1 MKTLDSLKINGQL
14 PSPKGVALAI
24 LEACRRESVTTADIA
39 QIVQSDPAMSGR
51 LIRQANAA
59 NSGGRA
65 IASVFEAVN
74 RLGLASV
81 RQLALG
87 FSLVDQYQNGACL
100 GFDYQGFW
108 SHSLVMALAM
118 EKFGTLGHGGAAQ
131 EMFCCGLMARVGC
144 LGLATAYPLEYTGIL
159 ALPLASPALL
169 NEERTRLKT
178 DHCEL
183 TAALL
188 VDWGLPHVFA
198 EAILWHE
205 TPAET
210 GFAEDSRLN
219 KLARLIHLSKCIAD
233 LCLAPEA
240 ERSNR
245 ISELMRLGGGIGL
258 NADDFG
264 TLVDEIV
271 GQWREWGSLLKVPS
285 LSLPAFSDMV
295 TAPKSNDA
303 ADPTSLR
310 ILLVEDDPTSLKM
323 MTTLLGTTLGHTVF
337 TATNGQEAMAMAV
350 TQMPQI
356 VVTDWRMPIM
366 DGLEL
371 CRALRATDWGQ
382 TMYIIMLTAADTEE
396 EVAQAFEAGV
406 DDYVQKPV
414 NLRALRARMR
424 AAWHYVK
431 LLDAWERDRAQLKQ
445 FAAELAISNRRLEHF
460 ALTDSLTDLP
470 NRRAGLMALDK
481 AWNAANR
488 SGQPLSALV
497 IDIDRFKQVNDN
509 HGHAIGDI
517 MLQQVAKA
525 ILNAARKGDS
535 VCRLGGEEFL
545 IVCGNSDPKS
555 AFLAAERLRFLV
567 KSLSFRVGTLD
578 LHTSVSIGVATREPD
593 MEDAD
598 ALVHAADTALYGAK
612 NAGRD
617 RTCIVSK
624 GELLFRMP

>member
-1 MKTLDSLKINGQL
+1 MKTLDALKINSQL

-24 LEACRRESVTTADIA
+24 LEACRRENVTTADIA
-39 QIVQSDPAMSGR
+39 QIVQADPAMSGR
-51 LIRQANAA
+51 LIRQANVV

-65 IASVFEAVN
+65 IASVSEAVN
-74 RLGLASV
+74 RLGLDTV
-81 RQLALG
+81 RQLTLG
-87 FSLVDQYQNGACL
+87 FSLVDQYQNGPCL

-108 SHSLVMALAM
+108 SHSLIMALAM
-118 EKFGTLGHGGAAQ
+118 EKFGALGHGGAAQ

-144 LGLATAYPLEYTGIL
+144 LGLATAYPMEYTGIL
-159 ALPLASPALL
+159 ALPLTSPDLL
-169 NEERTRLKT
+169 LEERSRLKT

-188 VDWGLPHVFA
+188 LDWGLPQVFA

-205 TPAET
+205 TPAAA
-210 GFAEDSRLN
+210 GFAEGSRPN
-219 KLARLIHLSKCIAD
+219 ELARLFHLSKCIAD

-258 NADDFG
+258 DADDFG
-264 TLVDEIV
+264 KLVDELV
-271 GQWREWGSLLKVPS
+271 DQWHEWGSLLKVPS
-285 LSLPAFSDMV
+285 LALPAFSDMV
-295 TAPKSNDA
+295 SAPKSNDA
-303 ADPTSLR
+303 SDPISLR
-310 ILLVEDDPTSLKM
+310 ILVVEDDPASLKM

-337 TATNGQEAMAMAV
+337 TATNGQEALAV
-350 TQMPQI
+350 AVAQVPQI
-356 VVTDWRMPIM
+356 VVTDWRMPVM
-366 DGLEL
+366 NGLEL
-371 CRALRATDWGQ
+371 CSALRATDWGQ
-382 TMYIIMLTAADTEE
+382 AMYIIMLTAADTED
-396 EVAQAFEAGV
+396 EVALAFEAGV
-406 DDYVQKPV
+406 DDYVHKPI

-431 LLDAWERDRAQLKQ
+431 LLEAWERDRAQLKQ

-460 ALTDSLTDLP
+460 ALTDSLTNLP

-497 IDIDRFKQVNDN
+497 IDIDRFKQVNDS

-517 MLQQVAKA
+517 MLQLVAKA

-555 AFLAAERLRFLV
+555 AFLAAERLRLMV
-567 KSLSFRVGTLD
+567 KALNIRVGALD
-578 LHTSVSIGVATREPD
+578 LRSSVSIGVATREPE
-593 MEDAD
+593 MEDTD

-617 RTCIVSK
+617 RSCWISG
-624 GELLFRMP
+624 GELQFRTP